1 MDFLSAI
8 YDLTGGV
15 KNPLVFSNR
24 LPSTGEV
31 EHKSVYTVDTTA
43 GPVVLTC
50 PASPHESFE
59 FIVVDISGN
68 FKINNC
74 TINFNGNLFR
84 GDPTLI
90 LNVDWT
96 FIWMQ
101 FLSGQWLIKTLYTGA
116 TKK

>member
-1 MDFLSAI
+1 M
-8 YDLTGGV
+8 
-15 KNPLVFSNR
+15 NPLVFS
-24 LPSTGEV
+24 PSIPPAPGGV
-31 EHKSVYTVDTTA
+31 VVHKSVYTVDTITA

-50 PASPHESFE
+50 PASPHEGFE
-59 FIVVDISGN
+59 FIVVDVSGN
-68 FKINNC
+68 FKITNC
-74 TINFNGNLFR
+74 TINFNGLLFR

-90 LNVDWT
+90 LNVGWT